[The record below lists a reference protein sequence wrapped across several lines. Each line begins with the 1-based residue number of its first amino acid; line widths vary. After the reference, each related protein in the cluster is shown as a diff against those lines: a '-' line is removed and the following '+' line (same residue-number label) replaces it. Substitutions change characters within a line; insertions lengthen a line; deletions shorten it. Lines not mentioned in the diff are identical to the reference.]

1 MLGTLLIDLGQPDA
15 ALARFEEAVRLEPD
29 NPQWLCS
36 RGLARLGLGQ
46 MAAGWHDY
54 EHRWACPQ
62 FDMLRLAEPIWDG
75 QPLVGTLLV
84 HCEQGLGDTLQFIRF
99 ARLARDRC
107 RRLIVAAQPALVP
120 LLTRSDVGE
129 VVPRSS
135 PLPRFDTHVPLASL
149 PRIFAADLENLPC
162 EVPYLSVEPERVA
175 RWRAELSG
183 YSGLRV
189 GIAWQGQRKFRT
201 DHLRSM
207 PLTCFAPLAQ
217 VPGVRLI
224 SLQKGY
230 GCQQI
235 AELNGAFPVL
245 DLSERIDHDGAFLDT
260 AAIMQNLD
268 LIVTSDTAAAHLA
281 GALGVPVWVAL
292 ASGPDW
298 RWLHGRADSPWY
310 PSMRLFRQPEPGRWQ
325 SVFHEMAQSLASL
338 SDKKTSL
345 QATP

>member
-1 MLGTLLIDLGQPDA
+1 M
-15 ALARFEEAVRLEPD
+15 
-29 NPQWLCS
+29 
-36 RGLARLGLGQ
+36 
-46 MAAGWHDY
+46 
-54 EHRWACPQ
+54 
-62 FDMLRLAEPIWDG
+62 
-75 QPLVGTLLV
+75 
-84 HCEQGLGDTLQFIRF
+84 
-99 ARLARDRC
+99 
-107 RRLIVAAQPALVP
+107 AAQPALVP
-120 LLTRSDVGE
+120 LLTLSGVGE
-129 VVPRSS
+129 VVPRSA
-135 PLPRFDTHVPLASL
+135 PLPQFDAHVPLASL
-149 PRIFAADLENLPC
+149 PRIFAADLENLPR

-175 RWRAELSG
+175 RWRAELAG

-189 GIAWQGQRKFRT
+189 GIVWQGQRKFRT

-224 SLQKGY
+224 SLQKGD

-245 DLSERIDHDGAFLDT
+245 DLSERIDRDGAFLDT

-292 ASGPDW
+292 ARGPDW

-310 PSMRLFRQPEPGRWQ
+310 PSMRLFRQSEPGRWQ
-325 SVFHEMAQSLASL
+325 SVFHEMAHSLASL